1 MNSPIKIKD
10 PGAHGRTYTFNC
22 TFGGLAAL
30 ATAATLALSLFFV
43 LGVLVGRGHRPESAI
58 PPIERIMPTE
68 SAAVRPADEILK
80 AEELQY
86 SEQLAKK
93 GPEAQLAKPIDA
105 VERKA
110 PEKAKAPD
118 AKKGETSPA
127 KPDAK
132 AGAKPEAKPDAKPEA
147 KPDAKAG
154 AKSETKDP
162 DTQRYDYTYQVA
174 SFPDQA
180 EAQAFLKRV
189 KAAGLKGSIENSTAN
204 GKPWHRVVVF
214 FRGTPEETR
223 GLKEKLGSLGAA
235 KPLMRGKTPL

>member
-1 MNSPIKIKD
+1 MNSSIKLKD

-68 SAAVRPADEILK
+68 SPAARPADEILK

-110 PEKAKAPD
+110 PDKAKAPD

-127 KPDAK
+127 KPEAK
-132 AGAKPEAKPDAKPEA
+132 AGAKP
-147 KPDAKAG
+147 DAKAE
-154 AKSETKDP
+154 AKDP

-223 GLKEKLGSLGAA
+223 SLKEKLAALGAS

>member
-1 MNSPIKIKD
+1 MNSPIKLKD

-68 SAAVRPADEILK
+68 SPAARPADEILK

-110 PEKAKAPD
+110 PDKAKAPD

-127 KPDAK
+127 KPEAK
-132 AGAKPEAKPDAKPEA
+132 AGAKP
-147 KPDAKAG
+147 DAKAE
-154 AKSETKDP
+154 AKDP

-223 GLKEKLGSLGAA
+223 GLKEKLASLGAA